1 MAHDLRKYAS
11 QTRFRL
17 VIGFIIV
24 LFLVGLGLIWR
35 LYGRN
40 AAFLGLLCILGA
52 LVPLGLIALAILGMD
67 TLAKWIDRE

>member
-1 MAHDLRKYAS
+1 MAHALRKYAS
-11 QTRFRL
+11 HTRFRL

-24 LFLVGLGLIWR
+24 LFLVGLSLIWW

-52 LVPLGLIALAILGMD
+52 LVPVGLIVLVMMGMD
-67 TLAKWIDRE
+67 AVAKRIDRE